1 MFLFSFLI
9 LGIWVFIF
17 PLVNIGKGLL
27 ILLIFSKNQL
37 LISIDFLFIVFILF
51 ISTLI
56 YIISFY

>member
-9 LGIWVFIF
+9 LGLWVFIF

>member
-9 LGIWVFIF
+9 LGISVFIF

-37 LISIDFLFIVFILF
+37 LIFFL
-51 ISTLI
+51 
-56 YIISFY
+56 